1 MATILASIM
10 LLGSTINAA
19 PIFKEPEH
27 VKGIYLSGWTASS
40 SNLDKLIKLANTT
53 EINSFVIDIKDN
65 SGLTY
70 KTMTPNIT
78 KVMQKLHDNNIYP
91 IARIVVFYDPILVK
105 NSTNLA
111 VIDSRTG
118 KAFKDGGRVG
128 WISPYKLQAWEYS
141 IQIAKEAIALGF
153 TEIQWDYVRFP
164 DVKNSQ
170 AAFVRY
176 PGNNGDTRATT
187 INKFLR
193 YARDS
198 LGPEITMTADVFG
211 LVTTV
216 KGDLHIG
223 QQWEDVLNVVDAIH
237 PMVYPSHYAR
247 GEYGIAYPN
256 AVPYKIVHRAL
267 SDAVKRS
274 KGQEHKIRPWLQAFT
289 LGKPPYTEYEIR
301 QQIKAANDLGIN
313 EYLLWSP
320 SNKYAIS
327 R

>member
-1 MATILASIM
+1 MILVWTILTTSVA
-10 LLGSTINAA
+10 NAA
-19 PIFKEPEH
+19 PMFVEPAH
-27 VKGIYLSGWTASS
+27 VRGVYLSGWTASS
-40 SNLDKLIKLANTT
+40 TKSLDRLVKLANTT
-53 EINSFVIDIKDN
+53 EINSFVIDVKDG

-70 KTMTPNIT
+70 KTMTPNLA
-78 KVMQKLHDNNIYP
+78 KVLQRLHDNNIYP
-91 IARIVVFYDPILVK
+91 IARIVVFYDPILAK
-105 NSTNLA
+105 NRPDLA
-111 VIDSRTG
+111 VIDTRTG
-118 KAFKDGGRVG
+118 KAFKDGRGVG
-128 WISPYKLQAWEYS
+128 WINPHKKEVWDYNL
-141 IQIAKEAIALGF
+141 QIANEVLDMGF

-164 DVKNSQ
+164 DVKQSQ
-170 AAFVRY
+170 AKFVSY
-176 PGNNGDTRATT
+176 PGNKGSSRVET
-187 INKFLR
+187 INNFLR
-193 YARDS
+193 YSRDN
-198 LGPEITMTADVFG
+198 LGPEVTMTADVFG

-223 QQWEDVLNVVDAIH
+223 QQWEDILNVVDSIH
-237 PMVYPSHYAR
+237 PMVYPSHYAQ